1 MEYREK
7 NKVKDWK
14 INLLIFFIA
23 LYPEFAFMRIA
34 SIDIGTNTFRILV
47 GEARDKELKKL
58 YIDRVITRLGGGF
71 GKERRIPEDAAA
83 RAVRVLGGF
92 ASILKEYGVE
102 RVRAIATSV
111 VRESINGYEFLEKV
125 RRETGIRAEV
135 ISGEEEARLT
145 VKGVLKSVSV
155 NSAYSLIFDVGGGS
169 TEYALVEGGEIL
181 GLKSTNLGVVHLTER
196 FLKGDIP
203 SKSDIDMISGE
214 IWDVLSSELSW
225 MSRVSDNDLTLIGT
239 AGTPTTLA
247 AIKLGLEKYDPNLV
261 NGFIL
266 KKNAALDIFN
276 TLIGIP
282 AEKRLEIKGLEKG
295 REDVIIPGA
304 LIVIKTMERFSK
316 DEIVVSDGGLLEGV
330 AYSISP

>member
-1 MEYREK
+1 
-7 NKVKDWK
+7 
-14 INLLIFFIA
+14 
-23 LYPEFAFMRIA
+23 MRIA

-47 GEARDKELKKL
+47 GEVKDKEFKRL

-71 GKERRIPEDAAA
+71 IKEKRIPEDSAD
-83 RAVRVLGGF
+83 RAVGVLRGF
-92 ASILKEYGVE
+92 AGILKDYRVE
-102 RVRAIATSV
+102 KVRAVATSV
-111 VRESINGYEFLEKV
+111 VRESINGYEFLERV
-125 RRETGIRAEV
+125 QGETGIRVDV

-155 NSAYSLIFDVGGGS
+155 NSRYSVIFDVGGGS
-169 TEYALVEGGEIL
+169 TEYVLVEQGEIL
-181 GLKSTNLGVVHLTER
+181 DIRSTNLGVVHLTEG
-196 FLKGDIP
+196 FLKSDIP
-203 SKSDIDMISGE
+203 SELDVGAISRE

-225 MSRVSDNDLTLIGT
+225 ASKIPNDNLTLVGT

-247 AIKLGLEKYDPNLV
+247 AIELGLERYNPNLV

-266 KKNAALDIFN
+266 KKNVVLNMFN
-276 TLIGIP
+276 TLTGIP
-282 AEKRLEIKGLEKG
+282 AEERLRIKGLEKG

-330 AYSISP
+330 AYSIISL